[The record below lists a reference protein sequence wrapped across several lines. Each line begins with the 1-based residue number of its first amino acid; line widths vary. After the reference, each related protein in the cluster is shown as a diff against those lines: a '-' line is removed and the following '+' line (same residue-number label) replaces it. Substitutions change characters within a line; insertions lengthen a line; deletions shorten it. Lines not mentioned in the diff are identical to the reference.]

1 MKPVTLFDKAREIC
15 DSIHASDAHYEMLV
29 LSQTI
34 ERICGLLAK
43 LPGVTVLGSNLN
55 GDEARFEVLA
65 AGREAIDVLIHL
77 SLGANVT
84 LAPAIRLSELVEFT
98 HSQKKMLLVAN
109 SAKRDEIELG
119 ELQLLAIHL
128 VWHLHKAGLIATSD
142 ANFLLRKW
150 RAAAVRA

>member
-98 HSQKKMLLVAN
+98 HSQKKCC
-109 SAKRDEIELG
+109 
-119 ELQLLAIHL
+119 
-128 VWHLHKAGLIATSD
+128 
-142 ANFLLRKW
+142 LLRTAPSVMKSNW
-150 RAAAVRA
+150 VSCSYLPFTWFGICTKRA